1 MSTVNAQ
8 FATSRAGLDGSIFVV
23 VNQIIPAGSDET
35 ECKKYGTRHKVFG
48 ALEERRES
56 GVARSRNRAIDLAT
70 DDICLLGDDDQIYF
84 SDTIDRVERAFS
96 THPEADIIT
105 FMEKT
110 PEGNLRK
117 SYPKQPM
124 RHSVLSVMRVRE
136 PEIAFRLSSIQRF
149 GLRFDEDFGFSKYV
163 IGEGYI
169 FLVDAIKKGLKVMFV
184 PEVISIHPAE
194 STATIGSTEKNVM
207 YSKGAMFRR
216 ALGPMSLPLL
226 LAFFIKKTV
235 QRRIPPW
242 NFLCYLFKG
251 WFDYG
256 RICSKNRGAKV
267 CQTRN
272 TRRKTLF

>member
-1 MSTVNAQ
+1 MQILMSTVNAQ
-8 FATSRAGLDGSIFVV
+8 FAPSRAGLDGSIFVV
-23 VNQIIPAGSDET
+23 VNQIISTDGDET
-35 ECKKYGTRHKVFG
+35 ECKKYGTRHKVFA

-70 DDICLLGDDDQIYF
+70 EDICLLGDDDQIYF
-84 SDTIDRVERAFS
+84 PDTIDRVERAFS
-96 THPEADIIT
+96 MHPEADIIT

-194 STATIGSTEKNVM
+194 STAAIGSTEKNVM

-216 ALGPMSLPLL
+216 ALGPMSLPFLL
-226 LAFFIKKTV
+226 TFFIKKTV

-242 NFLCYLFKG
+242 KFLYYLFRG
-251 WFDYG
+251 WLDYK
-256 RICSKNRGAKV
+256 RICSKKRRAKV
-267 CQTRN
+267 
-272 TRRKTLF
+272 